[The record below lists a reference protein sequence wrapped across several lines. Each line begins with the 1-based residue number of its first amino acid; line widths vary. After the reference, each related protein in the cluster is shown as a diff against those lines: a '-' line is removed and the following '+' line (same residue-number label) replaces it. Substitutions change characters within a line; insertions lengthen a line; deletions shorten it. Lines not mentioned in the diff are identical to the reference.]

1 MEHLSF
7 ENDALELL
15 EACFLGLRPIGFVG
29 EPQSGEV
36 QHLPQQEPASAQARL
51 LLNRSRSRQ
60 EQAAPVRGT
69 SPVWQAAA
77 AFASD
82 GAERAEVPPGQSVRP
97 DARPDAEAISRVIQR
112 DARRYDL
119 P

>member
-29 EPQSGEV
+29 ERQSGEV
-36 QHLPQQEPASAQARL
+36 QRTQQQEALSSQAL
-51 LLNRSRSRQ
+51 PLQSRSLRRQ
-60 EQAAPVRGT
+60 GMTSVREA
-69 SPVWQAAA
+69 SPLWDEPAAA
-77 AFASD
+77 SPD
-82 GAERAEVPPGQSVRP
+82 STERVELLPGQSTLV

-112 DARRYDL
+112 DARRYDQQ
-119 P
+119 